1 MVQVKRTFA
10 AGKMNKVVDERL
22 LPPGEYIDAQNLRL
36 GSTEASEIGA
46 IELTKGNSKVTI
58 LSFNGT
64 VLSDSARCIGAISDD
79 ASETI
84 YWFVHDPAWTGQGVG
99 SPLLTTI
106 LDLVVSY
113 NSNTGQVSYHLIS
126 VQEGVSGQSTLNFNE
141 RYLITGCNLVDDLLF
156 WTDNLNPPRVI
167 NVRRGYSAPTISA
180 GVIMSSDNFTADE
193 IRVIKKPPTN
203 SPQVSLTSGSEEFN
217 FLEERFISFAYRYRY
232 EDGEFSATS
241 QFSAPAFLPKMF
253 AFSPQSFL
261 NEGMMNKNNIAT
273 VSFNTGGPLVK
284 GIELLWKDNDN
295 GIIKVMER
303 ITKEGTYADNIDISR
318 QFNTS
323 QILTV
328 LPDSEIL
335 RLYDNVPRFAQ
346 AQTLMGNRL
355 VYGNYI
361 ENYDLKGSE
370 GADGIPTKIDYEAT
384 TVHTQIGEVDLDAA
398 VGRATYTYN
407 VGVSPAVVPESVFT
421 VDLTSVANTLT
432 SGSTLNF
439 TVEFYNYANAIQ
451 GGTVATNP
459 APTLFLAV
467 PPPGSWVVEWEY
479 TLPQDFAGVADLA
492 VNPNFL
498 AAVGT
503 TGAEPMATCALGET
517 FTDRFNTA
525 MPLGF
530 NTTLSPYN
538 PPVPPFVDTMG
549 LYKTDYG
556 VNVGGV
562 QEGIQVLTSG
572 NTISFVFPGI
582 RYSQLPNDTN
592 DDSIAYYL
600 WFKIGNFT
608 LPTPGVS
615 MSNTRAGFNTPDAP
629 PSLHSN
635 RGYEAGIVYMDA
647 FKRATTA
654 FTSLNN
660 AVHIGCSYSDFQNR
674 IKITIPPTQVAPWW
688 AQTYKFV
695 IKPSETTYET
705 IFANIVFIEPG
716 SSDAYILLEGENAR
730 KVEDGSRLIVKSDM
744 AGPLNSCKY
753 ITVLEKKAQDR
764 GFITVP
770 LDPANPDGPAVD
782 APSGVYMK
790 IKASGMDLNVP
801 PDAITTT
808 GWQSKTKTGNDNW
821 PVLKLGHGAFNEWDD
836 STNTWGAPMELPAG
850 SRVRMNIKFYR
861 PGKWGGGGSG
871 CERRQYDYE
880 PNDFIVGNTYADVIE
895 WFEGENIGDIIEQ
908 NTGYQF
914 VGNET
919 QCDVSNTYISP
930 PANDFM
936 ALNGFGNTCVN
947 AWQWARD
954 GSNLIKFLIRG
965 SNSCGNCGKCW
976 SRVEGEI
983 TIFRAVNLL
992 IFETMPAQGF
1002 PDVWYEGADNYGI
1015 DANGNHLSGT
1025 SPGDVNQ
1032 DIAAGVSAQLLLSNF
1047 NCYAFGNGCE
1057 SYTIRDSVKGDSFNL
1072 GNRVTATASQ
1082 DYGRAHRY
1090 ADLTYSGVYNDFSN
1104 VNKLN
1109 EFNLGLLN
1117 FKPLEDSF
1125 GPVEKLVGRKSDIL
1139 VLQEDKISYV
1149 LSGKNLLS
1157 DSTGGGAVTATPTV
1171 LGTQIARLE
1180 EYGISRNPE
1189 SYAEYGHEKYFT
1201 DAKRGAV
1208 IKLTGG
1214 SHTTESLEVISEYG
1228 MRSWF
1233 RDMYLAEPNDIK
1245 LGGYDP
1251 YMNEYVLNTSDILLP
1266 SDVPCINCDT
1276 TYTYQFNT
1284 PTITFCVDL
1293 GNVVGTATIETVE
1306 VMDIIWV
1313 TYDGVTTAAMATNFL
1328 QFTKGSQNPT
1338 TATVNLQSATELT
1351 VTFVAFCVVPTPL
1364 NIRRIVL
1371 NSPQYSLPSPQR
1383 VHDQIQYVEGGYTS
1397 PVFPDN
1403 STTPDELQNM
1413 VNSIIAPDGSFSVS
1427 VCDVESGFQ
1436 GQGPFPT
1443 DTSTFSVKSTQVLAT
1458 DDFIFNPTYHKLGY
1472 ARVSSVL
1479 GWGCSTLADINN
1491 ILGSTTFPALNAPQT
1506 TAISVINSITATM
1519 PAPVGVPGFAD
1530 ELILVYDYRV
1540 VKEMNLCHIATAG
1553 EDPSVVEEL
1562 CCECACNAGA
1572 NTLFTLTTSA
1582 TQDGGGALISVTY
1595 YDMSN
1600 VLVTLSLQPG
1610 LSYSICVLG
1619 TASPPVPMVQAGY
1632 ETVVD
1637 ITVDECNCNTDD
1649 IVING

>member
-1 MVQVKRTFA
+1 MAQVKRTFA

-36 GSTEASEIGA
+36 GSTEQSEVGS
-46 IELTKGNSKVTI
+46 IELTKGNSKITT
-58 LSFNGT
+58 LQFNDT

-79 ASETI
+79 ATETI

-99 SPLLTTI
+99 SPLVTTI

-113 NSNTGQVSYHLIS
+113 NANTGQISYHLVS

-141 RYLITGCNLVDDLLF
+141 RYLITGCNLIDNILL
-156 WTDNLNPPRVI
+156 WTDNLNPPRAI
-167 NVRRGYSAPTISA
+167 NVTRGYSAPTISA
-180 GVIMSSDNFTADE
+180 GVVVSSDNFSAEE
-193 IRVIKKPPTN
+193 IRVIKKPPMN
-203 SPQVSLTSGSEEFN
+203 SPQVSLTSGSDEFT

-241 QFSAPAFLPKMF
+241 QFSHPAFFPKPF

-261 NEGMMNKNNIAT
+261 NEGMINKNNVAT
-273 VSFNTGGPLVK
+273 VTFNSGGPLVK

-303 ITKEGTYADNIDISR
+303 IDKAGNYADNINISR

-335 RLYDNVPRFAQ
+335 RLYDNVPRFAK
-346 AQTLMGNRL
+346 AQTIMGNRL

-361 ENYDLKGSE
+361 ENYDLKNIDAS
-370 GADGIPTKIDYEAT
+370 DGVPTNIDFEAT
-384 TVHTQIGEVDLDAA
+384 AVHTEIGDVDLSSAA
-398 VGRATYTYN
+398 TRSGYDYTIGATPQPTN
-407 VGVSPAVVPESVFT
+407 SSVLN
-421 VDLTSVANTLT
+421 VDLTNVATNLVAGGT
-432 SGSTLNF
+432 F
-439 TVEFYNYANAIQ
+439 TFTIQFYGYALEIQ
-451 GGTVATNP
+451 GGTSATNP
-459 APTLFLAV
+459 PPSYWNAN
-467 PPPGSWVVEWEY
+467 PPPGNWFVEWEY
-479 TLPQDFAGVADLA
+479 TLPQDFSGVADLA
-492 VNPNFL
+492 ANPNFL

-503 TGAEPMATCALGET
+503 FGAQPMPFCTTGET
-517 FTDRFNTA
+517 FTDRFNSA
-525 MPLGF
+525 MPQGF
-530 NTTLSPYN
+530 FNTLSPYN
-538 PPVPPFVDTMG
+538 PPAAPFVDAMG
-549 LYKTDYG
+549 MYRSGYG
-556 VNVGGV
+556 VDVPN
-562 QEGIQVLTSG
+562 EGIRVSTVG
-572 NTISFVFPGI
+572 NTLSFLFPAI
-582 RYSQLPNDTN
+582 WYSQIPNDTTN
-592 DDSIAYYL
+592 PDIAYYL
-600 WFKIGNFT
+600 YYAIGDMGGAT
-608 LPTPGVS
+608 MTT
-615 MSNTRAGFNTPDAP
+615 TRVGYTTPDAP

-660 AVHIGCSYSDFQNR
+660 TVHIGCSYSDWQNR

-688 AQTYKFV
+688 AQSYKFV
-695 IKPSETTYET
+695 LKPSETTYET
-705 IFANIVFIEPG
+705 IFANIVFMEPG

-744 AGPLNSCKY
+744 AGPINGCKY
-753 ITVLEKKAQDR
+753 ITVLEKKAQER

-770 LDPANPDGPAVD
+770 LDPADPLGPSVE
-782 APSGVYMK
+782 APGGVYMK

-808 GWQSKTKTGNDNW
+808 GWMSKTKEGNDNW

-836 STNTWGAPMELPAG
+836 TAGAWGVPMALPAG
-850 SRVRMNIKFYR
+850 SRVRMKIHFYR

-880 PNDFIVGNTYADVIE
+880 PNDFIVGNTYDDVIQ
-895 WFEGENIGDIIEQ
+895 WFDAENIGDIIEQ

-914 VGNET
+914 VGNDT
-919 QCDVSNTYISP
+919 QCDVENNYISP
-930 PANDFM
+930 EATDFM

-954 GSNLIKFLIRG
+954 TSVVPEGLIKFLIRG

-983 TIFRAVNLL
+983 IIFRAVNLL
-992 IFETMPAQGF
+992 IFETMPAQGL

-1015 DANGNHLSGT
+1015 SGGNHLSG
-1025 SPGDVNQ
+1025 SAPGDVNQ
-1032 DIAAGVSAQLLLSNF
+1032 DVATGVSAELLLSNF
-1047 NCYAFGNGCE
+1047 NCFAFGNGCE
-1057 SYTIRDSVKGDSFNL
+1057 SYTVRDSVKGDSFSL

-1090 ADLTYSGVYNDFSN
+1090 ADLTYSGVFNDFSN
-1104 VNKLN
+1104 INKLN

-1125 GPVEKLVGRKSDIL
+1125 GPVQKLVGRKSDIL

-1189 SYAEYGHEKYFT
+1189 SYAEYGHEKFFT

-1208 IKLTGG
+1208 IRLTGG
-1214 SHTTESLEVISEYG
+1214 SHSTEQLTVISEMG

-1233 RDMYLAEPNDIK
+1233 RDLFIDEPNDIK

-1251 YMNEYVLNTSDILLP
+1251 YMNEYVLNSSDILLP
-1266 SDVPCINCDT
+1266 SNIPCINCDA

-1284 PTITFCVDL
+1284 TQIDFCVDF
-1293 GNVVGTATIETVE
+1293 GSTVGTVSFETME
-1306 VMDIIWV
+1306 VMDVIVIQ
-1313 TYDGVTTAAMATNFL
+1313 YDGAFFTAVGTNIL
-1328 QFTKGSQNPT
+1328 QFTKGSQSPT
-1338 TATVNLQSATELT
+1338 TANVTLLSNTLLN
-1351 VTFVAFCVVPTPL
+1351 VTFVAFCPEPIPLQIKRVV
-1364 NIRRIVL
+1364 V
-1371 NSPQYSLPSPQR
+1371 NSPQYSLPAPQR
-1383 VHDQIQYVEGGYTS
+1383 VHDQVQYVEGVYTS
-1397 PVFPDN
+1397 PTFPAN
-1403 STTPDELQNM
+1403 SDTPDELLSM
-1413 VNSIIAPDGSFSVS
+1413 PNSIIFPQGSYVAS
-1427 VCDVESGFQ
+1427 VCDITSGFQ
-1436 GQGPFPT
+1436 GEGPYPT
-1443 DTSTFSVKSTQVLAT
+1443 DTSTVTQKSTQVFAT
-1458 DDFIFNPTYHKLGY
+1458 DDFVFNPTYHRLGY
-1472 ARVSSVL
+1472 VRGSSVY
-1479 GWGCSTLADINN
+1479 GWNCDYAGIQN
-1491 ILGSTTFPALNAPQT
+1491 IIANATYPALNVPVT
-1506 TAISVINSITATM
+1506 TAVALTNSIDFAM
-1519 PAPVGVPGFAD
+1519 PAPTGFAGTD
-1530 ELILVYDYRV
+1530 ILFLVYDYRV
-1540 VKEMNLCHIATAG
+1540 VKEINLCHIPSAT
-1553 EDPSVVEEL
+1553 EDPSLVNEL
-1562 CCECACNAGA
+1562 CCDCSCDTGI
-1572 NTLFTLTTSA
+1572 NTTYTLMTTS
-1582 TQDGGGALISVTY
+1582 TQAGGSGALITVTY

-1600 VLVTLSLQPG
+1600 ILTTLGLQPG
-1610 LSYSICVLG
+1610 LYYTICVLG
-1619 TASPPVPMVQAGY
+1619 TSANPFPMVMAGY
-1632 ETVVD
+1632 QDVVD
-1637 ITVDECNCNTDD
+1637 ISIDACNCNTDD
-1649 IVING
+1649 VIIN